1 MTTEEL
7 YNLIR
12 DLLDK
17 HCIEPQESDDLLAE
31 FCKLVIKEHN
41 EENRTIRDG

>member
-1 MTTEEL
+1 MNAESL
-7 YNLIR
+7 YNLIWE
-12 DLLDK
+12 LLAQ

-31 FCKLVIKEHN
+31 FCKLVIEEHN